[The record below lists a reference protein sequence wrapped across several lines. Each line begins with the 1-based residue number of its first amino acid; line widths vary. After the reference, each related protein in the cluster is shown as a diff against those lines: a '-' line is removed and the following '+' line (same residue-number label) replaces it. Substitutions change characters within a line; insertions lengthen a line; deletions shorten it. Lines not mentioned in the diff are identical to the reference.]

1 METSYK
7 LPVSNAVFTCITV
20 NTTRTE
26 VSSCSSLL

>member
-1 METSYK
+1 METSF
-7 LPVSNAVFTCITV
+7 LSPVFTCITV